1 MLIVS
6 FNGNKRIPL
15 VKENFYIALDGTL
28 TTDLDWVHEVDLF
41 AFRSITGINVKDI
54 NVLKT
59 ITYRGLN
66 IPPVYWEWLEALP
79 MIEGV
84 DTPESM
90 TIAPTVSIESLEC
103 PGLYIIPNFS
113 NYLISPHGLLY
124 KRSNGEE
131 IKASRGILGYYTY
144 RMTNDAGHT
153 QNQLRHRI
161 LCLTFK
167 RYPANVD
174 ELDVNHIDG
183 IPGNDNLSNLEW
195 ATRSENMIHAY
206 DMGLRT
212 DNRPVEILDTN
223 TGRIYI
229 YASCSQA
236 AEAFKVTTATICNR
250 TKTNGFK
257 SFDGFQYRY
266 YPSKDEWPVVES
278 SGGKYLVEF
287 PDGTT
292 KSCGC
297 IEAAALVGL
306 TRTSLL
312 RALREG
318 RDSGTNAN
326 KVKRI
331 E

>member
-1 MLIVS
+1 MLTVS
-6 FNGNKRIPL
+6 YKGSKRVPL
-15 VKENFYIALDGTL
+15 VKENFYISLDGIL
-28 TTDLDWVHEVDLF
+28 TTDLDWVHEVDLL
-41 AFRSITGINVKDI
+41 AFNSITGIMVKDI

-59 ITYRGLN
+59 ITYRELN
-66 IPPVYWEWLEALP
+66 IAPVYWEWLEALP
-79 MIEGV
+79 TIEGV
-84 DTPESM
+84 TTPESM
-90 TIAPTVSIESLEC
+90 TIAPSASIESLEC

-113 NYLISPHGLLY
+113 NYLISPKGLLY
-124 KRSNGEE
+124 KRSTGEE
-131 IKASRGILGYYTY
+131 IKASRSILGYYTY

-183 IPGNDNLSNLEW
+183 VPGNDDLSNLEW

-206 DMGLRT
+206 DMGLRN

-236 AEAFKVTTATICNR
+236 ADMFDVTTATICNR
-250 TKTNGFK
+250 AKTNGFK
-257 SFDGFQYRY
+257 SFNGFQYRY

-278 SGGKYLVEF
+278 NGGKYLVEF

-297 IEAAALVGL
+297 IEAATLVGL